1 MLLCLKD
8 VIIESRYKCNMDELL
23 RKIKDTTEFLNNLDE
38 IQENARKNI
47 SQFDSMQQDLLHYL
61 ENNSLKSFELIRLMS
76 ELKRVRNL
84 RRDSK
89 NIFEIIIVFKKNML
103 QLQNSKGR
111 DIILNAIKRKQ
122 KDLKIY
128 NNRFY
133 KKDELEKIIRGDVN
147 EKNITTNTNAGECL

>member
-1 MLLCLKD
+1 
-8 VIIESRYKCNMDELL
+8 MDELL